1 MNKALDIL
9 VENGLR
15 KTVMRQ
21 GVLEIFLDSDI
32 AISQQLIETS
42 LEKQFDVVDRI
53 TIYRTLKTFEQK
65 GIIHK
70 AIDGTHTPKYA
81 LCVDDCT
88 EHEHHDTHAHFHCD
102 DCSKTYC
109 MEELEAPKIKAP
121 KGFKVK
127 STHLVINGLCSDC
140 GS

>member
-1 MNKALDIL
+1 MNKALNIL

-15 KTVMRQ
+15 KTAMRQ
-21 GVLEIFLDSDI
+21 SVLEIFLDSDI

-42 LEKQFDVVDRI
+42 LEKQFDKVDRI

-109 MEELEAPKIKAP
+109 IEELEAPKIKAP

-127 STHLVINGLCSDC
+127 STHLVINGLCNDC

>member
-1 MNKALDIL
+1 MSKALDIL

-15 KTVMRQ
+15 KTAMRQ
-21 GVLEIFLDSDI
+21 GVLEIFLDSDM

-42 LEKQFDVVDRI
+42 LEKQFDKVDRI

-102 DCSKTYC
+102 DCNKTYC
-109 MEELEAPKIKAP
+109 IEELEAPKIKAP

-127 STHLVINGLCSDC
+127 STHLVINGFCNDC

>member
-127 STHLVINGLCSDC
+127 SPHLVINGLCSDC

>member
-21 GVLEIFLDSDI
+21 GILEIFLDSDI

>member
-21 GVLEIFLDSDI
+21 GILEIFLDSDI
-32 AISQQLIETS
+32 AVSQQHIETS
-42 LEKQFDVVDRI
+42 LVKQFNRVDRI
-53 TIYRTLKTFEQK
+53 TVYRTLKTFEQK

-81 LCVDDCT
+81 LCADDCT
-88 EHEHHDTHAHFHCD
+88 EHAHHDTHAHFHCD
-102 DCSKTYC
+102 DCGKTYC
-109 MEELEAPKIKAP
+109 IDEVEAPKTKAP
-121 KGFKVK
+121 KGFKVN
-127 STHLVINGLCSDC
+127 STHLVMNGLCEDC
-140 GS
+140 QA

>member
-15 KTVMRQ
+15 KTAMRQ

-32 AISQQLIETS
+32 AISQQLIENS

>member
-15 KTVMRQ
+15 KTAMRQ

-32 AISQQLIETS
+32 AISQQLIEAS
-42 LEKQFDVVDRI
+42 LEKQFDKVDRI

-109 MEELEAPKIKAP
+109 IEELEAPKIKAP
-121 KGFKVK
+121 KGFQVK
-127 STHLVINGLCSDC
+127 STHLVINGLCNDC

>member
-15 KTVMRQ
+15 KTAMRQ
-21 GVLEIFLDSDI
+21 SVLEIFLDSDI

-42 LEKQFDVVDRI
+42 LEKQFDKVDRI

-109 MEELEAPKIKAP
+109 IEELEAPKIKAP

-127 STHLVINGLCSDC
+127 STHLVINGLCNDC